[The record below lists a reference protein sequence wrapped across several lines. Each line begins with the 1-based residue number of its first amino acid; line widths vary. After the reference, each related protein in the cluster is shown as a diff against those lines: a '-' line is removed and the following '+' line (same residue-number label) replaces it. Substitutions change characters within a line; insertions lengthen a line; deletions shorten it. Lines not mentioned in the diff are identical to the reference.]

1 MADPKIL
8 IAGVA
13 ALAYLL
19 SGKKASASTSTKTNT
34 NTPKEEKTPEQDGDL
49 GELPG
54 PNGCKP
60 GYVLGKDG
68 KCQLPD
74 VEKDSNIQGG
84 GGGYSGKPSDLII
97 SSKCDK
103 FTFGDGTGEA
113 WWNTWG
119 YKASKAWVD
128 AKWDDALY
136 IAVSMLRK
144 NKEVCF
150 KDFPQFIIDPNIP
163 KDKLPPEGDYEFQL
177 INWIRKY
184 PKIWQLVW
192 FVRNK
197 IEMTFFEGKTAMTID
212 PKTWKYTYGK
222 KFDLDL
228 MWDNDLSVI
237 AEVLFAVEKEQEGI
251 LLDKAYNPSYSPET
265 STVNFLYWMIFPNLD
280 LKTILSRYE
289 KGIME
294 KDEVWDQLSSL
305 VDDLDGFLP
314 GFDPPEIQEV

>member
-74 VEKDSNIQGG
+74 VEKDPNAQGG
-84 GGGYSGKPSDLII
+84 GTYSGKPSDLII

-113 WWNTWG
+113 WWKDKG
-119 YKASKAWVD
+119 YKAAKAWVD
-128 AKWDDALY
+128 AKWDDSLY

-150 KDFPQFIIDPNIP
+150 KDFPDFNINTN
-163 KDKLPPEGDYEFQL
+163 LPEDQQPAPGELEFQL

-197 IEMTFFEGKTAMTID
+197 IEMTFFEGKQSVLID
-212 PKTWKYTYGK
+212 PKTLKYTFGK

-228 MWDNDLSVI
+228 LWDNGLVI
-237 AEVLFAVEKEQEGI
+237 FGDVLLTLEEENPGI
-251 LLDKAYNPSYSPET
+251 LLNNKNANKWPESNT
-265 STVNFLYWMIFPNLD
+265 ATFLYYMLFPNLD
-280 LKTILSRYE
+280 FKGLLSRHNNE
-289 KGIME
+289 TLFADSFWNE
-294 KDEVWDQLSSL
+294 L
-305 VDDLDGFLP
+305 
-314 GFDPPEIQEV
+314 FDKVSELEGGLEFNPPPLEESKWV

>member
-1 MADPKIL
+1 MADPKLL

-19 SGKKASASTSTKTNT
+19 TGSKKASASSTNSNT
-34 NTPKEEKTPEQDGDL
+34 KPKEEQDGDI

-60 GYVLGKDG
+60 GYVIGKDG

-74 VEKDSNIQGG
+74 VEKDPNNQGG
-84 GGGYSGKPSDLII
+84 EGGTYSPKPSDLII

-113 WWNTWG
+113 WWKDKG
-119 YKASKAWVD
+119 YKVAKAWVD
-128 AKWDDALY
+128 NKWDDSLY

-150 KDFPQFIIDPNIP
+150 KDFPQLIIDPNIP
-163 KDKLPPEGDYEFQL
+163 KDQLPPEGDFEFKM

-197 IEMTFFEGKTAMTID
+197 IEMTFFEGKTAVTID

-228 MWDNDLSVI
+228 MWDDGLDVL
-237 AEVLFAVEKEQEGI
+237 AEVLLAVEQEDEGV
-251 LLDKAYNPSYSPET
+251 LLNKKGNASYSPYT
-265 STVNFLYWMIFPNLD
+265 SAANFLYWMIFPNIE
-280 LKTILSRYE
+280 LKTLLSRYE
-289 KGIME
+289 KGLME
-294 KDEVWDQLSSL
+294 KDEVWNNLSDL
-305 VDDLDGFLP
+305 IDELDGFMP
-314 GFDPPEIQEV
+314 GFDPPELQKV

>member
-1 MADPKIL
+1 MADPKLL
-8 IAGVA
+8 IGGVV
-13 ALAYLL
+13 ALVYLL
-19 SGKKASASTSTKTNT
+19 SGKKASTSTSSKT

-74 VEKDSNIQGG
+74 IEKDPQSGSES
-84 GGGYSGKPSDLII
+84 GGYSGKPSDLII

-103 FTFGDGTGEA
+103 FTFGDATGEA
-113 WWNTWG
+113 WWKEKG
-119 YKASKAWVD
+119 YKIAKAWVD
-128 AKWDDALY
+128 AKWDDSLY

-150 KDFPQFIIDPNIP
+150 KDFPQFILDPNIP
-163 KDKLPPEGDYEFQL
+163 KDQLPPDGEYEFQL

-197 IEMTFFEGKTAMTID
+197 IEMTFFEGKTSVMID
-212 PKTWKYTYGK
+212 PKTWKYTFGK
-222 KFDLDL
+222 KFEFDL
-228 MWDNDLSVI
+228 MWENGIDVI
-237 AEVLFAVEKEQEGI
+237 ADVLLAIEQDQEGI
-251 LLDKAYNPSYSPET
+251 LLNKANNPSYSPET
-265 STVNFLYWMIFPNLD
+265 SVANFLYWIIFPNLE
-280 LKTILSRYE
+280 LKNILSRYE

-294 KDEVWDQLSSL
+294 KDEFWDQLSTN
-305 VDDLDGFLP
+305 VDNLDGFLP
-314 GFDPPEIQEV
+314 GFDPPEIKA